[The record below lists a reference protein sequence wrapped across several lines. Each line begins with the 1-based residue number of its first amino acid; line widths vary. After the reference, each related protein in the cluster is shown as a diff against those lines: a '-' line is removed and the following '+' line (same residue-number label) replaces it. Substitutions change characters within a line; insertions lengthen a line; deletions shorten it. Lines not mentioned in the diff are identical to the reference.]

1 MEIIHEKKPYQC
13 DVVFT
18 ARCINRLISHK
29 PNLTSITYTGDTMLK
44 KWKTNEI
51 LLMVQFSFNPSS
63 IECFYNCSVCVCARV
78 HVRVCVSLPDITT
91 QVNSLS
97 LFNLQEA
104 EICSSATNPALCS
117 CGDTFDVVCGTPCF
131 GPVLW
136 QMFCLPHTGGSQS
149 TKLTVITVRLGFS
162 AA

>member
-104 EICSSATNPALCS
+104 EICSSATDPALCS
-117 CGDTFDVVCGTPCF
+117 
-131 GPVLW
+131 W
-136 QMFCLPHTGGSQS
+136 WEY
-149 TKLTVITVRLGFS
+149 I
-162 AA
+162 